1 VSVEQTS
8 KVLALQAAGLL
19 AAGEFKL
26 LLFLAD
32 RAAADGSRVFP
43 GDARLLRETRWT
55 PRYLRLVKGRLAAR
69 GWLRYVR
76 GAAGGRRVIYRLALP
91 TVPPSTGQLR
101 LPFGPVENP
110 VEILLK
116 GCASAADESSATV
129 ISRSGDP
136 DLQIRGTVGESPT
149 TAARPTGSSSA
160 PAADPSNGSVQ
171 YVQKKRTE
179 PSLAR
184 RPSSGFSSV
193 GEILAQ
199 LRRARM
205 LPAACDRR
213 TRAYMRERTNGKSK

>member
-1 VSVEQTS
+1 VSVQQTS

-19 AAGEFKL
+19 AGGEFKL

-32 RAAADGSRVFP
+32 RAEADGSRVFP

-76 GAAGGRRVIYRLALP
+76 VGAGGRRVIYQLALP
-91 TVPPSTGQLR
+91 SVTIAATGQLR
-101 LPFGPVENP
+101 LPFGPVE
-110 VEILLK
+110 ILSK
-116 GCASAADESSATV
+116 GCASAADEHSATV
-129 ISRSGDP
+129 IGRSGDP
-136 DLQIRGTVGESPT
+136 DLQIRATVGESPT
-149 TAARPTGSSSA
+149 TAAAATGSSSA
-160 PAADPSNGSVQ
+160 PAADPSTGIRPVHP
-171 YVQKKRTE
+171 VHRTA

-213 TRAYMRERTNGKSK
+213 PRARRGGERP